1 MKRRILSLLLVL
13 TLLMALPFAVAAEE
27 NGTANQENVSIT
39 VSPEP
44 DLTTGVIDVEVLDTL
59 TFQLKD
65 TGGNEVNSG
74 FLRVPYGNS
83 TTDMSVTNGAVQLPV
98 SNLIVSNNDRLD
110 GGSRE
115 YCFKYME
122 SSDRDPIAE
131 ITLNISV
138 HSVSVS
144 NISLTSNYALGG
156 QIDAFNV
163 VFPQVNGVTFG
174 TPQIRNEA
182 DEPVTSGTFDHQT
195 YKVQVPV
202 SFSKGY
208 KPADDFA
215 ITLDG
220 KPGEPIDGGYAF
232 ELYPTYTI
240 TYNNLDGRNLSNAPA
255 SYNKYSGTVTIPNP
269 TKDGYRFL
277 GWTGEG
283 ITEPQKDVSFAAKE
297 MNRNLT
303 YTAKWEKIIYH
314 NVDFVTRHGATPQ
327 PQQVESGTKA
337 ARPADPTEDGWKFK
351 GWYISDDYIGE
362 PFDFTTAITENTTL
376 YAKWAKTWTVTFDVN
391 GHGTAPD
398 PQTVDIGTK
407 AVRPTDP
414 AQTGWRFDGWYTD
427 KDCTAAYDF
436 DSVVT
441 DNITLYAKWVK
452 TVTVTYHVGSY
463 GTAPDSQTVDAGKK
477 FTRPADP
484 VDSRAIF
491 QGWYTDENY
500 TTAYDFGSAVETDLN
515 LYAKWKDGYRVVFQ
529 TAHGTAPAEQK
540 VALDGKATKPADPT
554 ATGYIFKGWY
564 TSQLYTAEFDF
575 NTPITA
581 DTTLYAKWN
590 EIYTVTFN
598 VGGHG
603 AAPTAQTVENGG
615 KATKP
620 ENPTAKGWRFD
631 GWYTDEK
638 CTARYDF
645 DKAVTANT
653 TLYAKWTQ
661 LFTLTFETN
670 GGTKIDSVEAPDG
683 SLVYLGSY
691 KPTKSGYYF
700 VGWYTDKNLTRA
712 SRVGYVR
719 MDGNKTV
726 YAKFAVADK
735 TNPKTADPALPG
747 LALAV
752 LSFSTVGL
760 AAMGLKKRK

>member
-13 TLLMALPFAVAAEE
+13 TLLMALPVAAAAAGTKEVTLTLTQDTWTYTDTVTFSVKGPDGE
-27 NGTANQENVSIT
+27 DVPNGEVEVRSSMALVFCYVNNGVAEISASELVSGLELTLGQKTEISVNYTPGSGSDYAPKSGQTSIT
-39 VSPEP
+39 VNESTLPTVALTSAGYAYGAPVSGFSVKSATEHVSAGEVSIEN
-44 DLTTGVIDVEVLDTL
+44 DTDTTFGEKAYKVRLQLTTEKGYSLASDVAVTLDSKTG
-59 TFQLKD
+59 TPVGDGYYEFQLD
-65 TGGNEVNSG
+65 
-74 FLRVPYGNS
+74 
-83 TTDMSVTNGAVQLPV
+83 
-98 SNLIVSNNDRLD
+98 
-110 GGSRE
+110 
-115 YCFKYME
+115 
-122 SSDRDPIAE
+122 
-131 ITLNISV
+131 
-138 HSVSVS
+138 
-144 NISLTSNYALGG
+144 
-156 QIDAFNV
+156 
-163 VFPQVNGVTFG
+163 
-174 TPQIRNEA
+174 
-182 DEPVTSGTFDHQT
+182 
-195 YKVQVPV
+195 
-202 SFSKGY
+202 
-208 KPADDFA
+208 
-215 ITLDG
+215 
-220 KPGEPIDGGYAF
+220 

-240 TYNNLDGRNLSNAPA
+240 TYELDGGTLSNAPA
-255 SYNKYSGTVTIPNP
+255 QYNKNSGTVTLPRP
-269 TKDGYRFL
+269 TRDGYRFT
-277 GWTGEG
+277 GWTGTDL
-283 ITEPQKDVSFAAKE
+283 TEKTLDVVIPAGSTGDRK
-297 MNRNLT
+297 
-303 YTAKWEKIIYH
+303 YTANWVE
-314 NVDFVTRHGATPQ
+314 TR
-327 PQQVESGTKA
+327 
-337 ARPADPTEDGWKFK
+337 
-351 GWYISDDYIGE
+351 
-362 PFDFTTAITENTTL
+362 
-376 YAKWAKTWTVTFDVN
+376 TVTFDVN

-407 AVRPTDP
+407 AVKPTDP
-414 AQTGWRFDGWYTD
+414 VQTGWRFDGWYTD

-436 DSVVT
+436 DKEVT
-441 DNITLYAKWVK
+441 EDITLYAKWVQ

-463 GTAPDSQTVDAGKK
+463 GTAPASQTVDAGKK

-529 TAHGTAPAEQK
+529 TAYGTAPAEQK
-540 VALDGKATKPADPT
+540 VALNGKATKPADPT

-575 NTPITA
+575 NTPIAA
-581 DTTLYAKWN
+581 DTTLYAKWD

-603 AAPTAQTVENGG
+603 TAPAAQKVENGG

-631 GWYTDEK
+631 GWYTDER

>member
-13 TLLMALPFAVAAEE
+13 TLLLALPVGASATEAAKKD
-27 NGTANQENVSIT
+27 V
-39 VSPEP
+39 
-44 DLTTGVIDVEVLDTL
+44 VIDVR
-59 TFQLKD
+59 
-65 TGGNEVNSG
+65 S
-74 FLRVPYGNS
+74 NS
-83 TTDMSVTNGAVQLPV
+83 TLNYGEP
-98 SNLIVSNNDRLD
+98 IVFFVHEKGND
-110 GGSRE
+110 
-115 YCFKYME
+115 
-122 SSDRDPIAE
+122 
-131 ITLNISV
+131 T
-138 HSVSVS
+138 
-144 NISLTSNYALGG
+144 T
-156 QIDAFNV
+156 
-163 VFPQVNGVTFG
+163 
-174 TPQIRNEA
+174 
-182 DEPVTSGTFDHQT
+182 PVTSGQLRIKLGDSSYGDYPRADGTVQFFLDVSLVDQDVTVYVQYLGNDLWNETEEKTIQVHMNPQPLSTVTLTSAGYAYGAPVSGFSVKSATEHVSAGEVSIENGTDATFGEKA
-195 YKVQVPV
+195 YKVRLQLTTE
-202 SFSKGY
+202 KGY
-208 KPADDFA
+208 SLAPDAVV
-215 ITLDG
+215 TLDG
-220 KPGEPIDGGYAF
+220 KTGTSTGDGYYEF
-232 ELYPTYTI
+232 QLDELYPTYTI
-240 TYNNLDGRNLSNAPA
+240 TYKLNDGKLSNAPA
-255 SYNKYSGTVTIPNP
+255 QYNKNSGAITLPRPNR
-269 TKDGYRFL
+269 DGYRFT
-277 GWTGEG
+277 GWTGTDL
-283 ITEPQKDVSFAAKE
+283 TEKTLDVVIPAGSTGDRE
-297 MNRNLT
+297 
-303 YTAKWEKIIYH
+303 YTANWVE
-314 NVDFVTRHGATPQ
+314 TR
-327 PQQVESGTKA
+327 
-337 ARPADPTEDGWKFK
+337 
-351 GWYISDDYIGE
+351 
-362 PFDFTTAITENTTL
+362 
-376 YAKWAKTWTVTFDVN
+376 TVTFDVN

-398 PQTVDIGTK
+398 PQTVDIDTK
-407 AVRPTDP
+407 AVRPADP
-414 AQTGWRFDGWYTD
+414 VQTGWRFDGWYTD

-436 DSVVT
+436 DSKVT
-441 DNITLYAKWVK
+441 DNITLYAKWVQ

-463 GTAPDSQTVDAGKK
+463 GTAPASQTVDAGKK

-529 TAHGTAPAEQK
+529 TAHGAAPAEQK
-540 VALDGKATKPADPT
+540 VALNGKATKPADPT

-590 EIYTVTFN
+590 ETYTVTFN
-598 VGGHG
+598 VGDHG
-603 AAPTAQTVENGG
+603 TAPTAQTVENGG

-691 KPTKSGYYF
+691 KPAKSGYYF

-760 AAMGLKKRK
+760 AAMGWKKRK

>member
-13 TLLMALPFAVAAEE
+13 TLLLALPVAVAAAGTKEVTLTLTQDTWTYTDTVTFSVKGPDGE
-27 NGTANQENVSIT
+27 DVPNGEVEVRSSMDHVFCYVNKGVAEIPASVLVSRLELTLGQEAVISVNYGPGSGSDYAPKSGQTSIT
-39 VSPEP
+39 VNESTLPTVALTSAGYAYGAPVSGFSVKSATEHVSAGEVSIEN
-44 DLTTGVIDVEVLDTL
+44 DTDTTFGEKAYKARLQLTTE
-59 TFQLKD
+59 
-65 TGGNEVNSG
+65 
-74 FLRVPYGNS
+74 
-83 TTDMSVTNGAVQLPV
+83 
-98 SNLIVSNNDRLD
+98 
-110 GGSRE
+110 
-115 YCFKYME
+115 
-122 SSDRDPIAE
+122 
-131 ITLNISV
+131 
-138 HSVSVS
+138 
-144 NISLTSNYALGG
+144 
-156 QIDAFNV
+156 
-163 VFPQVNGVTFG
+163 
-174 TPQIRNEA
+174 
-182 DEPVTSGTFDHQT
+182 
-195 YKVQVPV
+195 
-202 SFSKGY
+202 KGY
-208 KPADDFA
+208 SLAPDAVV
-215 ITLDG
+215 TLDG
-220 KPGEPIDGGYAF
+220 KTGTSTGDGYYEF
-232 ELYPTYTI
+232 QLDELYPTYTI
-240 TYNNLDGRNLSNAPA
+240 TYELDGGTLSNAPA
-255 SYNKYSGTVTIPNP
+255 QYNKNSGTITIPRP
-269 TKDGYRFL
+269 TRAGYRFT
-277 GWTGEG
+277 GWTGTDL
-283 ITEPQKDVSFAAKE
+283 TEKTLDVVIPAGSTGDRE
-297 MNRNLT
+297 
-303 YTAKWEKIIYH
+303 YTANWVE
-314 NVDFVTRHGATPQ
+314 TR
-327 PQQVESGTKA
+327 
-337 ARPADPTEDGWKFK
+337 
-351 GWYISDDYIGE
+351 
-362 PFDFTTAITENTTL
+362 
-376 YAKWAKTWTVTFDVN
+376 TVTFDVN
-391 GHGTAPD
+391 GHGTAPA

-407 AVRPTDP
+407 AVKPTDP
-414 AQTGWRFDGWYTD
+414 VQTGWRFDGWYTD

-463 GTAPDSQTVDAGKK
+463 GTAPASQTVDAGKK

-529 TAHGTAPAEQK
+529 TVYGTAPAEQK
-540 VALDGKATKPADPT
+540 VALNGKATKPADPT

-590 EIYTVTFN
+590 ETYTVTFN
-598 VGGHG
+598 VGDHG
-603 AAPTAQTVENGG
+603 TAPTAQTVENGG

-631 GWYTDEK
+631 GWYTDERY
-638 CTARYDF
+638 TARYDF

-700 VGWYTDKNLTRA
+700 VGWYTDKNLTRE

-760 AAMGLKKRK
+760 AALGIQKRK

>member
-13 TLLMALPFAVAAEE
+13 TLLLALPVAVAAAGTKEVTLTLTQDTWTYTDTVTFSVKE
-27 NGTANQENVSIT
+27 PGGEVVPNGKVEVRSSMGLVSCYVNNGVAKISASELVSGLDLTLGQETEIFVNYEPGSGSDYAPTNGQTLITVNESTLPTVALTSAGYAYGAPVSGFSVKSATEHVSAGEVSIENDT
-39 VSPEP
+39 DTTFGEKAYKVRLQ
-44 DLTTGVIDVEVLDTL
+44 LTTE
-59 TFQLKD
+59 
-65 TGGNEVNSG
+65 
-74 FLRVPYGNS
+74 
-83 TTDMSVTNGAVQLPV
+83 
-98 SNLIVSNNDRLD
+98 
-110 GGSRE
+110 
-115 YCFKYME
+115 
-122 SSDRDPIAE
+122 
-131 ITLNISV
+131 
-138 HSVSVS
+138 
-144 NISLTSNYALGG
+144 
-156 QIDAFNV
+156 
-163 VFPQVNGVTFG
+163 
-174 TPQIRNEA
+174 
-182 DEPVTSGTFDHQT
+182 
-195 YKVQVPV
+195 
-202 SFSKGY
+202 KGY
-208 KPADDFA
+208 SLAPDAVV
-215 ITLDG
+215 TLDG
-220 KPGEPIDGGYAF
+220 KTGTSTGDGYYEF
-232 ELYPTYTI
+232 QLDELYPTYTI
-240 TYNNLDGRNLSNAPA
+240 TYELDGGTLSNAPTQ
-255 SYNKYSGTVTIPNP
+255 YNKNSGTITIPRP
-269 TKDGYRFL
+269 TRDGYRFT
-277 GWTGEG
+277 GWTGTDL
-283 ITEPQKDVSFAAKE
+283 TEKTLDVVIPAGSTGDRE
-297 MNRNLT
+297 
-303 YTAKWEKIIYH
+303 YTANW
-314 NVDFVTRHGATPQ
+314 VGTR
-327 PQQVESGTKA
+327 
-337 ARPADPTEDGWKFK
+337 
-351 GWYISDDYIGE
+351 
-362 PFDFTTAITENTTL
+362 
-376 YAKWAKTWTVTFDVN
+376 TVTFDVN

-407 AVRPTDP
+407 AVKPADP
-414 AQTGWRFDGWYTD
+414 VQTGWRFDGWYTD
-427 KDCTAAYDF
+427 EDCTAAYDF

-463 GTAPDSQTVDAGKK
+463 GTAPASQTVDAGKK

-529 TAHGTAPAEQK
+529 TAYGTAPAEQK
-540 VALDGKATKPADPT
+540 VALNGKATKPADPT

-590 EIYTVTFN
+590 ETYTVTFN
-598 VGGHG
+598 VGDHG
-603 AAPTAQTVENGG
+603 TAPTAQTVENGG

-631 GWYTDEK
+631 GWYTDERY
-638 CTARYDF
+638 TARYDF

-700 VGWYTDKNLTRA
+700 VGWYTDKNLTRE

-760 AAMGLKKRK
+760 AALGIQKRK

>member
-1 MKRRILSLLLVL
+1 MKRRILSLLMVL
-13 TLLMALPFAVAAEE
+13 TLLLALPFAAAADETKEVTLTLTQDTWTYTDTVTFSVKEPGGEEVPNGEVVVHHDVNQVSCHVNNGVAKISASELVS
-27 NGTANQENVSIT
+27 GLGLTLDQETEIIVNYAPDPGSNYEPTSEQTLRITVNKGVLTRVEMTGYTGYEYGKPASDFRISNVSEGAKVQKTFFRDAAGDNLTGNFEGKAYVLWINLACT
-39 VSPEP
+39 ENYVFPENP
-44 DLTTGVIDVEVLDTL
+44 DDLTV
-59 TFQLKD
+59 
-65 TGGNEVNSG
+65 
-74 FLRVPYGNS
+74 
-83 TTDMSVTNGAVQLPV
+83 
-98 SNLIVSNNDRLD
+98 
-110 GGSRE
+110 
-115 YCFKYME
+115 
-122 SSDRDPIAE
+122 
-131 ITLNISV
+131 
-138 HSVSVS
+138 
-144 NISLTSNYALGG
+144 
-156 QIDAFNV
+156 
-163 VFPQVNGVTFG
+163 
-174 TPQIRNEA
+174 
-182 DEPVTSGTFDHQT
+182 
-195 YKVQVPV
+195 
-202 SFSKGY
+202 
-208 KPADDFA
+208 
-215 ITLDG
+215 TLDG
-220 KPGEPIDGGYAF
+220 KAAKVEDGFYIFQLDKLVPTYHIKYTLDGGTMSGA
-232 ELYPTYTI
+232 PDSYTENSADI
-240 TYNNLDGRNLSNAPA
+240 TLPQ
-255 SYNKYSGTVTIPNP
+255 P
-269 TKDGYRFL
+269 TKAGYRFT
-277 GWTGEG
+277 GWTGTDL
-283 ITEPQKDVSFAAKE
+283 TEKTLDVVIPAGSTGDRK
-297 MNRNLT
+297 
-303 YTAKWEKIIYH
+303 YTANW
-314 NVDFVTRHGATPQ
+314 
-327 PQQVESGTKA
+327 VETQ
-337 ARPADPTEDGWKFK
+337 
-351 GWYISDDYIGE
+351 
-362 PFDFTTAITENTTL
+362 
-376 YAKWAKTWTVTFDVN
+376 TVTFDVN
-391 GHGTAPD
+391 GHGTAPA

-407 AVRPTDP
+407 AVRPADP
-414 AQTGWRFDGWYTD
+414 VQTGWRFDGWYTD

-436 DSVVT
+436 DEEVT
-441 DNITLYAKWVK
+441 KDITLYAKWVK

-463 GTAPDSQTVDAGKK
+463 GTAPASQTVDAGKK

-529 TAHGTAPAEQK
+529 TAYGTAPAEQK
-540 VALDGKATKPADPT
+540 VALNGKATKPADPT

-590 EIYTVTFN
+590 ETYTVTFN
-598 VGGHG
+598 VGDHG
-603 AAPTAQTVENGG
+603 TAPTAQTVENGG

-631 GWYTDEK
+631 GWYTDERY
-638 CTARYDF
+638 TARYDF

-700 VGWYTDKNLTRA
+700 VGWYTDKNLTRE

-752 LSFSTVGL
+752 LSFSAVGL
-760 AAMGLKKRK
+760 AALGIQKRK

>member
-27 NGTANQENVSIT
+27 GGAETKKNVSVT

-44 DLTTGVIDVEVLDTL
+44 NPTTGVIELNYDDTL
-59 TFQLKD
+59 TLHLTDSDNKPVTDGLFMNLHTSVEVRVNDGLVAFKAAD
-65 TGGNEVNSG
+65 ILSDYNEKLDKQFEFSG
-74 FLRVPYGNS
+74 LYKGSSEWNPSQRIDLPIIIHSQSIS
-83 TTDMSVTNGAVQLPV
+83 TVT
-98 SNLIVSNNDRLD
+98 
-110 GGSRE
+110 
-115 YCFKYME
+115 
-122 SSDRDPIAE
+122 
-131 ITLNISV
+131 
-138 HSVSVS
+138 
-144 NISLTSNYALGG
+144 LTSTGYAYG
-156 QIDAFNV
+156 A
-163 VFPQVNGVTFG
+163 PVNGFSVKSATEHVSAGEVSIENDTDTTFG
-174 TPQIRNEA
+174 EKA
-182 DEPVTSGTFDHQT
+182 
-195 YKVQVPV
+195 YKVRLQLTTE
-202 SFSKGY
+202 KGY
-208 KPADDFA
+208 SLAPDAVV
-215 ITLDG
+215 TLDG
-220 KPGEPIDGGYAF
+220 KTGTSTGDGYYEF
-232 ELYPTYTI
+232 QLDELYPTYTI
-240 TYNNLDGRNLSNAPA
+240 TYELDGGTLSNAPA
-255 SYNKYSGTVTIPNP
+255 QYNKNSGTVMLPRP
-269 TKDGYRFL
+269 TRDGYRFT
-277 GWTGEG
+277 GWTGTDL
-283 ITEPQKDVSFAAKE
+283 TEKTLDVVIPAGSTGDRK
-297 MNRNLT
+297 
-303 YTAKWEKIIYH
+303 YTANWVE
-314 NVDFVTRHGATPQ
+314 TR
-327 PQQVESGTKA
+327 
-337 ARPADPTEDGWKFK
+337 
-351 GWYISDDYIGE
+351 
-362 PFDFTTAITENTTL
+362 
-376 YAKWAKTWTVTFDVN
+376 TVTFDVN

-398 PQTVDIGTK
+398 PQTVDIDTK

-529 TAHGTAPAEQK
+529 TAYGTAPAEQK
-540 VALDGKATKPADPT
+540 VALNGKATKPADPT

-590 EIYTVTFN
+590 ETYTVTFN
-598 VGGHG
+598 VGVHG
-603 AAPTAQTVENGG
+603 TAPTAQTVENGG

-747 LALAV
+747 LAMAV

>member
-13 TLLMALPFAVAAEE
+13 TLLMALPVGASATEAAKKD
-27 NGTANQENVSIT
+27 V
-39 VSPEP
+39 
-44 DLTTGVIDVEVLDTL
+44 VIDVR
-59 TFQLKD
+59 
-65 TGGNEVNSG
+65 S
-74 FLRVPYGNS
+74 NS
-83 TTDMSVTNGAVQLPV
+83 TLNYGEP
-98 SNLIVSNNDRLD
+98 IVLFVHEKGND
-110 GGSRE
+110 
-115 YCFKYME
+115 
-122 SSDRDPIAE
+122 
-131 ITLNISV
+131 T
-138 HSVSVS
+138 
-144 NISLTSNYALGG
+144 T
-156 QIDAFNV
+156 
-163 VFPQVNGVTFG
+163 
-174 TPQIRNEA
+174 
-182 DEPVTSGTFDHQT
+182 PVTSGQLQIKLGDSSYGAHPGADGTVQILLDVSLVDQDVTVYVQYLGNDLWNETEEKTIQVHMNPQPLSTVTLTSAGYAYGAPVSGFSVQSATEHVSAGEVSIVNDTDTTFGEKA
-195 YKVQVPV
+195 YKVRLQLTTAE
-202 SFSKGY
+202 GY
-208 KPADDFA
+208 SLASDVAVTLDDKTGTSADDGYYEFQ
-215 ITLDG
+215 LD
-220 KPGEPIDGGYAF
+220 

-240 TYNNLDGRNLSNAPA
+240 TYELGGGTLSNAPTQ
-255 SYNKYSGTVTIPNP
+255 YNKNSGTVTLPRP
-269 TKDGYRFL
+269 TRDGYRFT
-277 GWTGEG
+277 GWTGTDLAEK
-283 ITEPQKDVSFAAKE
+283 TLDVVIPAGSTGDRE
-297 MNRNLT
+297 
-303 YTAKWEKIIYH
+303 YTANWVE
-314 NVDFVTRHGATPQ
+314 TR
-327 PQQVESGTKA
+327 
-337 ARPADPTEDGWKFK
+337 
-351 GWYISDDYIGE
+351 
-362 PFDFTTAITENTTL
+362 
-376 YAKWAKTWTVTFDVN
+376 TVTFDVN

-463 GTAPDSQTVDAGKK
+463 GTAPASQTVDAGKK

-484 VDSRAIF
+484 VGSRAIF

-529 TAHGTAPAEQK
+529 TAHGAAPAEQK
-540 VALDGKATKPADPT
+540 VALNGKATKPADPT

-575 NTPITA
+575 NTPIAA
-581 DTTLYAKWN
+581 DTTLYAKWD

-603 AAPTAQTVENGG
+603 TAPAAQKVENGG

>member
-13 TLLMALPFAVAAEE
+13 TLLLALPVAVAAAGTKEVTLTLTKDTWTYTDTVTFSVKGPDGE
-27 NGTANQENVSIT
+27 DVPNGEVEVRGSMDQVFCYVNNGVAEISASVLVSKLELALGQKTEISVNYTPGSGSDYAPTSGQTSIT
-39 VSPEP
+39 VNESTLPTVA
-44 DLTTGVIDVEVLDTL
+44 LTSAGYAYGKPVSGFQLTKPTGVQIGGKQIRDANDAEV
-59 TFQLKD
+59 
-65 TGGNEVNSG
+65 
-74 FLRVPYGNS
+74 
-83 TTDMSVTNGAVQLPV
+83 TDG
-98 SNLIVSNNDRLD
+98 
-110 GGSRE
+110 
-115 YCFKYME
+115 
-122 SSDRDPIAE
+122 
-131 ITLNISV
+131 
-138 HSVSVS
+138 
-144 NISLTSNYALGG
+144 
-156 QIDAFNV
+156 
-163 VFPQVNGVTFG
+163 TFG
-174 TPQIRNEA
+174 AQAYTLWVNPEC
-182 DEPVTSGTFDHQT
+182 E
-195 YKVQVPV
+195 
-202 SFSKGY
+202 KGY
-208 KPADDFA
+208 KLSGNTAV
-215 ITLDG
+215 TLDG
-220 KPGEPIDGGYAF
+220 KEPLRIEDGFYIF
-232 ELYPTYTI
+232 QLDKLVPTYHIKYTLNGGTMSGAPETYTENSADI
-240 TYNNLDGRNLSNAPA
+240 TLPQ
-255 SYNKYSGTVTIPNP
+255 P
-269 TKDGYRFL
+269 TRAGYRFT
-277 GWTGEG
+277 GWTGTG
-283 ITEPQKDVSFAAKE
+283 LTEKTLDVVIPAGSTGDRE
-297 MNRNLT
+297 
-303 YTAKWEKIIYH
+303 YTANWVE
-314 NVDFVTRHGATPQ
+314 TR
-327 PQQVESGTKA
+327 
-337 ARPADPTEDGWKFK
+337 
-351 GWYISDDYIGE
+351 
-362 PFDFTTAITENTTL
+362 
-376 YAKWAKTWTVTFDVN
+376 TVTFDVN
-391 GHGTAPD
+391 GHGTAPA

-407 AVRPTDP
+407 AMRPTDP

-427 KDCTAAYDF
+427 KDCTVAYDF
-436 DSVVT
+436 NSVVT

-463 GTAPDSQTVDAGKK
+463 GTAPASQTVDAGKK

-500 TTAYDFGSAVETDLN
+500 TTAYDFNLAVETDLN

-529 TAHGTAPAEQK
+529 TAYGKAPAEQK
-540 VALDGKATKPADPT
+540 VALNGKATKPADPT

-590 EIYTVTFN
+590 ETYTVTFN
-598 VGGHG
+598 VGRHG
-603 AAPTAQTVENGG
+603 TAPTAQTVENGG

-638 CTARYDF
+638 CTAGYDF
-645 DKAVTANT
+645 DKAVTANI

-700 VGWYTDKNLTRA
+700 VGWYTDKNLTRE

>member
-13 TLLMALPFAVAAEE
+13 TLLLTLPFAGSAEAA
-27 NGTANQENVSIT
+27 A
-39 VSPEP
+39 
-44 DLTTGVIDVEVLDTL
+44 
-59 TFQLKD
+59 KK
-65 TGGNEVNSG
+65 
-74 FLRVPYGNS
+74 
-83 TTDMSVTNGAVQLPV
+83 SVTVAMLSDPALTYTETVTFSVKDEDGQPVTDGTVNLRSSVEGSNQCSCPVNNGVAEIQASTLV
-98 SNLIVSNNDRLD
+98 SNLGLPLGQPIEIFSCYLPGSGAYEATAETPLTITVNESTLPTVALTFVGYAYGKPVSGFSVQSATEHVSAGEVSIVNTD
-110 GGSRE
+110 
-115 YCFKYME
+115 
-122 SSDRDPIAE
+122 
-131 ITLNISV
+131 T
-138 HSVSVS
+138 
-144 NISLTSNYALGG
+144 
-156 QIDAFNV
+156 
-163 VFPQVNGVTFG
+163 TFG
-174 TPQIRNEA
+174 EKA
-182 DEPVTSGTFDHQT
+182 
-195 YKVQVPV
+195 YKVRLQLTTAE
-202 SFSKGY
+202 GY
-208 KPADDFA
+208 SLASDVAVTLDDKTGTSADDGYYEFQ
-215 ITLDG
+215 LD
-220 KPGEPIDGGYAF
+220 

-240 TYNNLDGRNLSNAPA
+240 TYELGGGTLSNAPTQ
-255 SYNKYSGTVTIPNP
+255 YNKNSGTVTLPRP
-269 TKDGYRFL
+269 TRDGYRFTR
-277 GWTGEG
+277 WTGTDLAEK
-283 ITEPQKDVSFAAKE
+283 TLDVVIPAGSTGDRE
-297 MNRNLT
+297 
-303 YTAKWEKIIYH
+303 YTANWVE
-314 NVDFVTRHGATPQ
+314 TR
-327 PQQVESGTKA
+327 
-337 ARPADPTEDGWKFK
+337 
-351 GWYISDDYIGE
+351 
-362 PFDFTTAITENTTL
+362 
-376 YAKWAKTWTVTFDVN
+376 TVTFDVN

-436 DSVVT
+436 VSVVT

-463 GTAPDSQTVDAGKK
+463 GTAPASQTVDAGKK

-529 TAHGTAPAEQK
+529 TAHGAAPAEQK
-540 VALDGKATKPADPT
+540 VALNGKATKPADPT

-575 NTPITA
+575 NTPIAA
-581 DTTLYAKWN
+581 DTTLYAKWD

-603 AAPTAQTVENGG
+603 TAPAAQKVENGG

>member
-13 TLLMALPFAVAAEE
+13 TLLMALPVAVAAAGTKEVTLTLTQDTWTYTDTVTFSVKGPDGE
-27 NGTANQENVSIT
+27 DVPNGEVEVRSSMALVFCYVNNGVAEISASELVSGLELTLGQKTEISVNYTPGSGSDYAPKSGQTSIT
-39 VSPEP
+39 VNESTLPTVALTSAGYAYGAPVSGFSVKSATEHVSAGEVSIEN
-44 DLTTGVIDVEVLDTL
+44 DTDTTFGEKAYKVRLQLTTEKGYSLASDVAVTLDDKTG
-59 TFQLKD
+59 TSTGDGHYEFQLD
-65 TGGNEVNSG
+65 
-74 FLRVPYGNS
+74 
-83 TTDMSVTNGAVQLPV
+83 
-98 SNLIVSNNDRLD
+98 
-110 GGSRE
+110 
-115 YCFKYME
+115 
-122 SSDRDPIAE
+122 
-131 ITLNISV
+131 
-138 HSVSVS
+138 
-144 NISLTSNYALGG
+144 
-156 QIDAFNV
+156 
-163 VFPQVNGVTFG
+163 
-174 TPQIRNEA
+174 
-182 DEPVTSGTFDHQT
+182 
-195 YKVQVPV
+195 
-202 SFSKGY
+202 
-208 KPADDFA
+208 
-215 ITLDG
+215 
-220 KPGEPIDGGYAF
+220 

-240 TYNNLDGRNLSNAPA
+240 TYELDGGTLSNAPA
-255 SYNKYSGTVTIPNP
+255 QYNKNSGTVTLPRP
-269 TKDGYRFL
+269 TRDGYRFT
-277 GWTGEG
+277 GWTGTDL
-283 ITEPQKDVSFAAKE
+283 TEKTLDVVIPAGSTGDRK
-297 MNRNLT
+297 
-303 YTAKWEKIIYH
+303 YTANWVE
-314 NVDFVTRHGATPQ
+314 TR
-327 PQQVESGTKA
+327 
-337 ARPADPTEDGWKFK
+337 
-351 GWYISDDYIGE
+351 
-362 PFDFTTAITENTTL
+362 
-376 YAKWAKTWTVTFDVN
+376 TVTFDVN

-407 AVRPTDP
+407 AVKPTDP
-414 AQTGWRFDGWYTD
+414 VQTGWRFDGWYTD

-436 DSVVT
+436 DCVVT

-463 GTAPDSQTVDAGKK
+463 GTAPASQTVDAGKK

-529 TAHGTAPAEQK
+529 TAYGTAPAEQK
-540 VALDGKATKPADPT
+540 VALNGKATKPADPT

-575 NTPITA
+575 NTPIAA
-581 DTTLYAKWN
+581 DTTLYAKWD

-603 AAPTAQTVENGG
+603 TAPAAQKVENGG

-620 ENPTAKGWRFD
+620 ENPTVKGWRFD
-631 GWYTDEK
+631 GWYTDER

-760 AAMGLKKRK
+760 AAVGLKKRK

>member
-13 TLLMALPFAVAAEE
+13 TLLMALPFAGSAEAA
-27 NGTANQENVSIT
+27 A
-39 VSPEP
+39 
-44 DLTTGVIDVEVLDTL
+44 
-59 TFQLKD
+59 KK
-65 TGGNEVNSG
+65 
-74 FLRVPYGNS
+74 
-83 TTDMSVTNGAVQLPV
+83 SVTVAMLSDPALTYTETVKFSVKDEDGQPVTDGTVNLRSSVEGSSQCSCPVNNGVAEIQASTLV
-98 SNLIVSNNDRLD
+98 SNLGLPLGQPIEIFSCYLPGSGAYEATAETPLTITVK
-110 GGSRE
+110 GG
-115 YCFKYME
+115 
-122 SSDRDPIAE
+122 
-131 ITLNISV
+131 TLPTV
-138 HSVSVS
+138 A
-144 NISLTSNYALGG
+144 LTSAGYAYGNPVSDFQLTTPTGV
-156 QIDAFNV
+156 QIGEKQIRDANDAEV
-163 VFPQVNGVTFG
+163 TDGTFG
-174 TPQIRNEA
+174 AQAYTLWVKLKCE
-182 DEPVTSGTFDHQT
+182 E
-195 YKVQVPV
+195 
-202 SFSKGY
+202 GY
-208 KPADDFA
+208 KLSEEPAV
-215 ITLDG
+215 TLDG
-220 KPGEPIDGGYAF
+220 KKPLRVEGGFYVF
-232 ELYPTYTI
+232 ELEELYPTYTI
-240 TYNNLDGRNLSNAPA
+240 TYKLDGGTIFGQPT

-277 GWTGEG
+277 GWTGED
-283 ITEPQKDVSFAAKE
+283 ITEPQKDISFAAKE
-297 MNRNLT
+297 MNQNLT
-303 YTAKWEKIIYH
+303 YTAKWEEIIYH
-314 NVDFVTRHGATPQ
+314 NVGFVTGHGATPQ

-376 YAKWAKTWTVTFDVN
+376 HAKWAKTWTVTFDSN
-391 GHGTAPD
+391 GHGTAPAM
-398 PQTVDIGTK
+398 QTVEEGEN
-407 AVRPTDP
+407 AV
-414 AQTGWRFDGWYTD
+414 
-427 KDCTAAYDF
+427 
-436 DSVVT
+436 
-441 DNITLYAKWVK
+441 
-452 TVTVTYHVGSY
+452 
-463 GTAPDSQTVDAGKK
+463 
-477 FTRPADP
+477 
-484 VDSRAIF
+484 
-491 QGWYTDENY
+491 
-500 TTAYDFGSAVETDLN
+500 
-515 LYAKWKDGYRVVFQ
+515 
-529 TAHGTAPAEQK
+529 
-540 VALDGKATKPADPT
+540 KPADPT
-554 ATGYIFKGWY
+554 AEGYSFQGWY
-564 TSQLYTAEFDF
+564 TTAECTEEFQFDTTPITGNTTVYAKWVKKPIVSFNTNGHGAAPASQTVELNGKAVKPADPTAEGYVFRGWYTTAACTTEFDF
-575 NTPITA
+575 NTPIAA
-581 DTTLYAKWN
+581 DTTLYAKWD

-603 AAPTAQTVENGG
+603 TAPAAQKVENGG

>member
-13 TLLMALPFAVAAEE
+13 TLLLALPVAVAAAGTKEVTLTLTQDTWTYTDTVTFSVKGPDGE
-27 NGTANQENVSIT
+27 DVPNGKVEVRSSMDHVFCYVNKGVAEVPASVLVSQLELPLGQEAVISVNYEPGSGSDYGPKSGQTSIT
-39 VSPEP
+39 VNESTLPTVA
-44 DLTTGVIDVEVLDTL
+44 LTSAGYAYGKPVSG
-59 TFQLKD
+59 FQLTKPMGVQI
-65 TGGNEVNSG
+65 GGKQIRDANDAEV
-74 FLRVPYGNS
+74 
-83 TTDMSVTNGAVQLPV
+83 TDG
-98 SNLIVSNNDRLD
+98 
-110 GGSRE
+110 
-115 YCFKYME
+115 
-122 SSDRDPIAE
+122 
-131 ITLNISV
+131 
-138 HSVSVS
+138 
-144 NISLTSNYALGG
+144 
-156 QIDAFNV
+156 
-163 VFPQVNGVTFG
+163 TFG
-174 TPQIRNEA
+174 AQAYTLWVNLEC
-182 DEPVTSGTFDHQT
+182 E
-195 YKVQVPV
+195 
-202 SFSKGY
+202 KGY
-208 KPADDFA
+208 KLSGNTAV
-215 ITLDG
+215 TLDG
-220 KPGEPIDGGYAF
+220 KEPLRIEDGFYIFQLDKLVPTYHIKYTLDGGTMSGAP
-232 ELYPTYTI
+232 ETYTENSADI
-240 TYNNLDGRNLSNAPA
+240 TLPQ
-255 SYNKYSGTVTIPNP
+255 P
-269 TKDGYRFL
+269 TRAGYRFT
-277 GWTGEG
+277 GWTGTDL
-283 ITEPQKDVSFAAKE
+283 TEKTLDVVIPAGSTGDRE
-297 MNRNLT
+297 
-303 YTAKWEKIIYH
+303 YTANWVE
-314 NVDFVTRHGATPQ
+314 TR
-327 PQQVESGTKA
+327 
-337 ARPADPTEDGWKFK
+337 
-351 GWYISDDYIGE
+351 
-362 PFDFTTAITENTTL
+362 
-376 YAKWAKTWTVTFDVN
+376 TVTFDVN
-391 GHGTAPD
+391 GHGTAPA
-398 PQTVDIGTK
+398 PQTVDFGTK

-436 DSVVT
+436 DKEVT
-441 DNITLYAKWVK
+441 EDITLYAKWVK

-463 GTAPDSQTVDAGKK
+463 GTAPASQTVDAGKK

-529 TAHGTAPAEQK
+529 TAYGTPPAEQK
-540 VALDGKATKPADPT
+540 VALNGKATKPADPT

-590 EIYTVTFN
+590 ETYTVTFN
-598 VGGHG
+598 VGRHG
-603 AAPTAQTVENGG
+603 TAPTAQTVENGG

-638 CTARYDF
+638 CTAGYDF
-645 DKAVTANT
+645 DKAVTANI

-700 VGWYTDKNLTRA
+700 VGWYTDKNLTRE

-760 AAMGLKKRK
+760 AALGIQKRK

>member
-1 MKRRILSLLLVL
+1 MKRRILSLLMVL
-13 TLLMALPFAVAAEE
+13 TLLLALPFAAAADETKEVTLTLTQDTWTYTDTVTFSVKEPGGEEVPNGEVVVHHDVNQVSCHVNNGVAKISASELVS
-27 NGTANQENVSIT
+27 GLGLTLDQETEIIVNYAPDPGSNYEPTSEQTLRITVNKGVLTRVEMTGYTGYEYGKPASDFRISNVSEGAKVQKTFFRDAAGDNLTGNFEGKAYVLWINLACT
-39 VSPEP
+39 ENYVFPENP
-44 DLTTGVIDVEVLDTL
+44 DDLTV
-59 TFQLKD
+59 
-65 TGGNEVNSG
+65 
-74 FLRVPYGNS
+74 
-83 TTDMSVTNGAVQLPV
+83 
-98 SNLIVSNNDRLD
+98 
-110 GGSRE
+110 
-115 YCFKYME
+115 
-122 SSDRDPIAE
+122 
-131 ITLNISV
+131 
-138 HSVSVS
+138 
-144 NISLTSNYALGG
+144 
-156 QIDAFNV
+156 
-163 VFPQVNGVTFG
+163 
-174 TPQIRNEA
+174 
-182 DEPVTSGTFDHQT
+182 
-195 YKVQVPV
+195 
-202 SFSKGY
+202 
-208 KPADDFA
+208 
-215 ITLDG
+215 TLDG
-220 KPGEPIDGGYAF
+220 KAAKVEDGFYIFQLDKLVPTYHIKYTLDGGTMSGA
-232 ELYPTYTI
+232 PDSYTENSADI
-240 TYNNLDGRNLSNAPA
+240 TLPQ
-255 SYNKYSGTVTIPNP
+255 P
-269 TKDGYRFL
+269 TKAGYRFT
-277 GWTGEG
+277 GWTGTDL
-283 ITEPQKDVSFAAKE
+283 TEKTLDVVIPAGSTGDRE
-297 MNRNLT
+297 
-303 YTAKWEKIIYH
+303 YTANW
-314 NVDFVTRHGATPQ
+314 
-327 PQQVESGTKA
+327 VETQ
-337 ARPADPTEDGWKFK
+337 
-351 GWYISDDYIGE
+351 
-362 PFDFTTAITENTTL
+362 
-376 YAKWAKTWTVTFDVN
+376 TVTFDVN
-391 GHGTAPD
+391 GHGTAPA

-407 AVRPTDP
+407 AVRPADP
-414 AQTGWRFDGWYTD
+414 VQTGWRFDGWYTD

-436 DSVVT
+436 DEEVT
-441 DNITLYAKWVK
+441 KDITLYAKWVK

-463 GTAPDSQTVDAGKK
+463 GTAPASQTVDAGKK

-529 TAHGTAPAEQK
+529 TAYGTAPAEQK
-540 VALDGKATKPADPT
+540 VALNGKATKPADPT

-590 EIYTVTFN
+590 ETYTVTFN
-598 VGGHG
+598 VGDHG
-603 AAPTAQTVENGG
+603 TAPTAQTVENGG

-631 GWYTDEK
+631 GWYTDERY
-638 CTARYDF
+638 TARYDF

-700 VGWYTDKNLTRA
+700 VGWYTDKNLTRE

-752 LSFSTVGL
+752 LSFSAVGL
-760 AAMGLKKRK
+760 AALGIQKRK